1 MPETYAESLFTK
13 LKDKKIEVYTG
24 SSGKDREYADFTVTY
39 KEVIRGIFVEAVG
52 DLMILEVT
60 DASGNTNKV
69 YVNGW
74 SVVSVM
80 EPRNKMSTFDIY
92 VDEAE
97 KQAK

>member
-1 MPETYAESLFTK
+1 MSETYAESLFTK
-13 LKDKKIEVYTG
+13 LQNKKIEVYTG

-39 KEVIRGIFVEAVG
+39 KEVIRGIFVEAIG

-60 DASGNTNKV
+60 DNLGNVNNV
-69 YVNGW
+69 YINGW

-80 EPRNKMSTFDIY
+80 EPKNKMSTFDIY

-97 KQAK
+97 KQVK